1 MTANNGRAAVLRNE
15 GVNRN
20 HWLALRLR
28 GVKSNRDGL
37 GTRVV
42 IQTGDKKQAG
52 WVRSGS
58 SYCSDSEHVAR
69 FGLGQA
75 AQADTIELHWP
86 SGTVQTLRNIK
97 ANQMLPVTEA
107 AR

>member
-1 MTANNGRAAVLRNE
+1 MARLLHNE
-15 GVNRN
+15 GANRN

-28 GVKSNRDGL
+28 GVKSNRDAL

-42 IQTGDKKQAG
+42 LQVAGRKQLA

-58 SYCSDSEHVAR
+58 SYCSESEHVAR
-69 FGLGQA
+69 FGLGPGP
-75 AQADTIELHWP
+75 QADIVELHWP
-86 SGTVQTLRNIK
+86 SGTVQTLRDVK
-97 ANQMLPVTEA
+97 ANQVLPVTEA